1 MAVSDPHEN
10 HRTFERCWNARDV
23 DGLLALYDEN
33 AVYVASAEKRLT
45 GHAEIREMLEQM
57 TALGIENKLELLS
70 LTQSGDIALEKTRWT
85 MQFPG
90 EDGKSVEQ
98 TGLSTVVLLRQAD
111 TRWRMV
117 IDDPGLA

>member
-45 GHAEIREMLEQM
+45 GHAEIREMLDACDKAGAKRQ
-57 TALGIENKLELLS
+57 TKA
-70 LTQSGDIALEKTRWT
+70 SGQARGAESSRRDA
-85 MQFPG
+85 
-90 EDGKSVEQ
+90 
-98 TGLSTVVLLRQAD
+98 RQ
-111 TRWRMV
+111 V
-117 IDDPGLA
+117 